1 MCDVHLERGTW
12 CILFFGE
19 TAVGVAVFAETCCAR
34 NVAIADRTH
43 TKSSSKTGEKPSG
56 ARDVALRVLMRV
68 EKGAFAERELD
79 RALRTRSVNPKDRS
93 LATELV
99 YGVLRWKFRLDD
111 LIAAH
116 TRARHGKMDPRLRQI
131 LRIALYQ
138 YLFLSRVP
146 GRALVN
152 EAVNQARAV
161 LDDKRASFV
170 NAILRAV
177 LGRQSGKGPCTGS
190 DAETL
195 SRYYSHPV
203 WLVQRWLRQYGPE
216 VTRRI
221 LEANNV
227 PAALMCRVNALKTTV
242 RDLFAPLEEE
252 GVDFKP
258 ARIPGVFQLNTHG
271 RSLRELPSYQRGLF
285 SVQDI
290 GSQMVPPLLQVEPG
304 MRVLDAC
311 AAPGGK
317 TALLAALGQNN
328 VALTAVDVS
337 AARLDAT
344 RKNLQRLGVKHVQY
358 RQGDVADEAF
368 AAALG
373 SYDRIL
379 VDAPCSGMGVLRR
392 NPEARYRTTE
402 EDLQAFADRQIR
414 IVRTLAPLLKP
425 GGKMVYSVCTVTREE
440 TRDVAAAVL
449 AECRFL
455 RIDPIEASELPDAPY
470 FVSED
475 GCLETFPA
483 PADMLVDGFF
493 AVRMMR
499 GEKCE

>member
-1 MCDVHLERGTW
+1 MAVHVDRSQRPL
-12 CILFFGE
+12 LD
-19 TAVGVAVFAETCCAR
+19 AR
-34 NVAIADRTH
+34 LWSRAAIVRTIAITDRTD
-43 TKSSSKTGEKPSG
+43 TKKGSKTTEKVSQ
-56 ARDVALRVLMRV
+56 ARDIALRVLMRV

-79 RALRTRSVNPKDRS
+79 QALRAQSMTAKDRS

-111 LIAAH
+111 LMEEH
-116 TRARHGKMDPRLRQI
+116 TRARHGKMDTRLRQI

-146 GRALVN
+146 SHALVN

-170 NAILRAV
+170 NAILRAI
-177 LGRQSGKGPCTGS
+177 LAQQSGKGPCGSS
-190 DAETL
+190 DATSL
-195 SRYYSHPV
+195 ARYYSHPL

-216 VTRRI
+216 ATRRI
-221 LEANNV
+221 LEANNA
-227 PAALMCRVNALKTTV
+227 PAPLMCRVNALKTTV
-242 RDLFAPLEEE
+242 RDLFACLEKE
-252 GVDFKP
+252 GADFEP
-258 ARIPGVFQLNTHG
+258 SVIPGAFQLNTHG
-271 RSLRELPSYQRGLF
+271 RSLRDLPSYQRGLF
-285 SVQDI
+285 TVQDI
-290 GSQMVPPLLQVEPG
+290 ASQMVPPLLQVEPG

-317 TALLAALGQNN
+317 TALLAALGKNS
-328 VALTAVDVS
+328 VHITAVDVS
-337 AARLDAT
+337 APRLEAARQ
-344 RKNLQRLGVKHVQY
+344 NLQRLGVKNVQH
-358 RQGDVADEAF
+358 RQGDLADKAF

-392 NPEARYRTTE
+392 NPEARYRTRE
-402 EDLQAFADRQIR
+402 EDLQAFADRQIG
-414 IVRTLAPLLKP
+414 IVLALAPLLKP

-440 TRDVAAAVL
+440 TQDVAAAVL
-449 AECRFL
+449 TGCSFL

-470 FVSED
+470 FLGRD

-483 PADMLVDGFF
+483 AGDLLVDGFF

-499 GEKCE
+499 EKKCE